1 MHWRKVLLWTLS
13 AAILTAPVYLSGI
26 NVTAAPI
33 MQENKTEV
41 DKIKEEKK
49 EPVSGYE
56 EEFQKNNEKVSE
68 TMKNKKVSRTAQN
81 ESCGE
86 TATWALDNGVLTISG
101 TGAIADYSDTSE
113 IPWKD
118 QKKTITKIVIENGIT
133 EIGIQAFYDCTNVTE
148 VVFPD
153 TLTTIKRGAFFQCYS
168 LEAAILPDGVTTLEQ
183 GAFAKCSS
191 MMQYSGKGV
200 TSYGQFAFQ
209 DTALSSFEIP
219 KGVADIESLVFLN
232 CGIEEYTLAEGNET
246 YMVKDGI
253 LFSKSGDELVIYPA
267 EKKDETYRIPEGCT
281 KIADYAFRGVSRL
294 KTVDLGKI
302 TTLGEGAF
310 YSASLT
316 GELVLPDSL
325 TTLEG
330 YFTFEACRGLTS
342 VKFGDGLK
350 QTVYRMFEDCSG
362 LTAIDFGDALDYL
375 EMRTFLGCNSLK
387 EVTLPDRMTDWGG
400 SVFNSCKSLITFR
413 SENLKEVGYA
423 DFAQCYDLEHVY
435 LGKVEK
441 INRQAFT
448 YCNSLEEITLP
459 ATTQWVDE
467 NAFPQGVKIT
477 CENKELIPFGNNG
490 LHRAEYVSISGT
502 RDYQKA
508 YEVLA
513 LVNAERKKAGL
524 GELKMEKSLLDTAM
538 VRAEEQAVL
547 FSHTRPNG
555 TSCFSANAKMV
566 AENVAIGSTTSD
578 GVMDQWMNS
587 SGHKA
592 NILLEKANT
601 IGIGCYYIDGG
612 YTWVQVFSD
621 ETADAD
627 CTKLANKDT
636 TAVIEIPGETFS
648 EAANTPGIIWG
659 GSEKY
664 TYELAVQANSRM
676 KLNETQ
682 NAEVKLVNPGFKYF
696 VISFKQDGIIWNSD
710 NPSIASVD
718 ANGKITANGNGTA
731 VISAKTKYYTGTLKI
746 QVGETGGSGSDN
758 GNTGETGGPGNDN
771 GNGNSWW
778 DLIWGWNDKLTTS
791 QPEDSQ
797 TKPQQ
802 TIKVGKP
809 KISLKRSKTKI
820 QVQFKKVKNAK
831 KYQIQYATNKKFKKA
846 KSKTTTKLKYTIKGL
861 KKNKKYYVR
870 VRGVNGKKK
879 GSWSAVKKK

>member
-1 MHWRKVLLWTLS
+1 M
-13 AAILTAPVYLSGI
+13 
-26 NVTAAPI
+26 
-33 MQENKTEV
+33 
-41 DKIKEEKK
+41 
-49 EPVSGYE
+49 
-56 EEFQKNNEKVSE
+56 
-68 TMKNKKVSRTAQN
+68 
-81 ESCGE
+81 
-86 TATWALDNGVLTISG
+86 
-101 TGAIADYSDTSE
+101 
-113 IPWKD
+113 
-118 QKKTITKIVIENGIT
+118 
-133 EIGIQAFYDCTNVTE
+133 
-148 VVFPD
+148 
-153 TLTTIKRGAFFQCYS
+153 
-168 LEAAILPDGVTTLEQ
+168 
-183 GAFAKCSS
+183 
-191 MMQYSGKGV
+191 
-200 TSYGQFAFQ
+200 
-209 DTALSSFEIP
+209 
-219 KGVADIESLVFLN
+219 
-232 CGIEEYTLAEGNET
+232 
-246 YMVKDGI
+246 
-253 LFSKSGDELVIYPA
+253 
-267 EKKDETYRIPEGCT
+267 
-281 KIADYAFRGVSRL
+281 
-294 KTVDLGKI
+294 
-302 TTLGEGAF
+302 
-310 YSASLT
+310 
-316 GELVLPDSL
+316 
-325 TTLEG
+325 
-330 YFTFEACRGLTS
+330 
-342 VKFGDGLK
+342 
-350 QTVYRMFEDCSG
+350 
-362 LTAIDFGDALDYL
+362 
-375 EMRTFLGCNSLK
+375 
-387 EVTLPDRMTDWGG
+387 
-400 SVFNSCKSLITFR
+400 
-413 SENLKEVGYA
+413 
-423 DFAQCYDLEHVY
+423 
-435 LGKVEK
+435 
-441 INRQAFT
+441 
-448 YCNSLEEITLP
+448 
-459 ATTQWVDE
+459 VDE

-778 DLIWGWNDKLTTS
+778 DLIWGWDDKLTTS

-809 KISLKRSKTKI
+809 KITLKRSKTKI

-831 KYQIQYATNKKFKKA
+831 KYQIQYATNKKF
-846 KSKTTTKLKYTIKGL
+846 
-861 KKNKKYYVR
+861 
-870 VRGVNGKKK
+870 
-879 GSWSAVKKK
+879 

>member
-1 MHWRKVLLWTLS
+1 M
-13 AAILTAPVYLSGI
+13 
-26 NVTAAPI
+26 
-33 MQENKTEV
+33 
-41 DKIKEEKK
+41 
-49 EPVSGYE
+49 
-56 EEFQKNNEKVSE
+56 
-68 TMKNKKVSRTAQN
+68 
-81 ESCGE
+81 
-86 TATWALDNGVLTISG
+86 
-101 TGAIADYSDTSE
+101 
-113 IPWKD
+113 
-118 QKKTITKIVIENGIT
+118 
-133 EIGIQAFYDCTNVTE
+133 
-148 VVFPD
+148 
-153 TLTTIKRGAFFQCYS
+153 
-168 LEAAILPDGVTTLEQ
+168 
-183 GAFAKCSS
+183 
-191 MMQYSGKGV
+191 
-200 TSYGQFAFQ
+200 
-209 DTALSSFEIP
+209 
-219 KGVADIESLVFLN
+219 
-232 CGIEEYTLAEGNET
+232 
-246 YMVKDGI
+246 
-253 LFSKSGDELVIYPA
+253 
-267 EKKDETYRIPEGCT
+267 
-281 KIADYAFRGVSRL
+281 
-294 KTVDLGKI
+294 
-302 TTLGEGAF
+302 
-310 YSASLT
+310 
-316 GELVLPDSL
+316 
-325 TTLEG
+325 
-330 YFTFEACRGLTS
+330 
-342 VKFGDGLK
+342 
-350 QTVYRMFEDCSG
+350 
-362 LTAIDFGDALDYL
+362 
-375 EMRTFLGCNSLK
+375 
-387 EVTLPDRMTDWGG
+387 
-400 SVFNSCKSLITFR
+400 
-413 SENLKEVGYA
+413 GYA

-621 ETADAD
+621 ETADVD

-778 DLIWGWNDKLTTS
+778 DLIWGWDDKLTTS

>member
-33 MQENKTEV
+33 MQENKTEA

-200 TSYGQFAFQ
+200 TSYGRFVFQ
-209 DTALSSFEIP
+209 DTALTSFEIP
-219 KGVADIESLVFLN
+219 KGVTDIESLVFLN

-267 EKKDETYRIPEGCT
+267 EKKDETYQIPEGCT

-316 GELVLPDSL
+316 GELILPDSL

-330 YFTFEACRGLTS
+330 DFTFEACRGLTS
-342 VKFGDGLK
+342 VKFGNGLK

-362 LTAIDFGDALDYL
+362 LSGVTPVNGQYPYQYLQNFEDY
-375 EMRTFLGCNSLK
+375 RGYINAVTGCSDTVLSK
-387 EVTLPDRMTDWGG
+387 FPESWGG
-400 SVFNSCKSLITFR
+400 SCRNCL
-413 SENLKEVGYA
+413 
-423 DFAQCYDLEHVY
+423 
-435 LGKVEK
+435 
-441 INRQAFT
+441 
-448 YCNSLEEITLP
+448 
-459 ATTQWVDE
+459 
-467 NAFPQGVKIT
+467 
-477 CENKELIPFGNNG
+477 
-490 LHRAEYVSISGT
+490 
-502 RDYQKA
+502 
-508 YEVLA
+508 
-513 LVNAERKKAGL
+513 
-524 GELKMEKSLLDTAM
+524 
-538 VRAEEQAVL
+538 
-547 FSHTRPNG
+547 
-555 TSCFSANAKMV
+555 
-566 AENVAIGSTTSD
+566 
-578 GVMDQWMNS
+578 
-587 SGHKA
+587 
-592 NILLEKANT
+592 
-601 IGIGCYYIDGG
+601 
-612 YTWVQVFSD
+612 
-621 ETADAD
+621 
-627 CTKLANKDT
+627 
-636 TAVIEIPGETFS
+636 
-648 EAANTPGIIWG
+648 
-659 GSEKY
+659 
-664 TYELAVQANSRM
+664 
-676 KLNETQ
+676 
-682 NAEVKLVNPGFKYF
+682 
-696 VISFKQDGIIWNSD
+696 
-710 NPSIASVD
+710 
-718 ANGKITANGNGTA
+718 
-731 VISAKTKYYTGTLKI
+731 
-746 QVGETGGSGSDN
+746 
-758 GNTGETGGPGNDN
+758 
-771 GNGNSWW
+771 
-778 DLIWGWNDKLTTS
+778 
-791 QPEDSQ
+791 
-797 TKPQQ
+797 
-802 TIKVGKP
+802 
-809 KISLKRSKTKI
+809 
-820 QVQFKKVKNAK
+820 
-831 KYQIQYATNKKFKKA
+831 
-846 KSKTTTKLKYTIKGL
+846 
-861 KKNKKYYVR
+861 
-870 VRGVNGKKK
+870 
-879 GSWSAVKKK
+879 